1 MRSMVYFKWTHGELA
16 TLEHRAL
23 YTEIDEDGWVQ
34 RELGIDD
41 DGIVTHRLIP
51 SSTRP
56 GWFGSAR
63 LAPLMLHSNVTK
75 AEFERLW
82 DGGTRTGPRT

>member
-1 MRSMVYFKWTHGELA
+1 MVYFKWTPAELA
-16 TLEHRAL
+16 TLEMYAL

-41 DGIVTHRLIP
+41 DGFVTHRLIP
-51 SSTRP
+51 SDVHP
-56 GWFGSAR
+56 GWFGSVR
-63 LAPLMLHSNVTK
+63 LAPLMLNSNVTK

-82 DGGTRTGPRT
+82 DRGRWTEAGSRR

>member
-1 MRSMVYFKWTHGELA
+1 M
-16 TLEHRAL
+16 
-23 YTEIDEDGWVQ
+23 Q

-41 DGIVTHRLIP
+41 DGFVIHRLIP
-51 SSTRP
+51 TSARP

-63 LAPLMLHSNVTK
+63 LAPFMLRSNVTK

-82 DGGTRTGPRT
+82 KDDRRTDPSSG